1 MTMIIELANVG
12 IRPKAI
18 ELTLSPDEIEL
29 DVDGV
34 TLVGDVKFAGETAK
48 IDDKVHV
55 WGKVTTNA
63 EIACVRCLEPV
74 SQKFEIEFDDI
85 FVDAADEP
93 SDDELVLEGEDLDQS
108 FVIDGK
114 IDLAEVVREQLLLEL
129 PEQLVC
135 REDCKGLCPKCG
147 SNRNLIDCRCYEDE
161 IDPRWSALKD
171 LR

>member
-1 MTMIIELANVG
+1 MIIEMANVG
-12 IRPKAI
+12 VRPKAI
-18 ELTLSPDEIEL
+18 ELTLSPFEIEL

-34 TLVGDVKFAGETAK
+34 ELVGDLTFAGQTAK
-48 IDDKVHV
+48 VDEKVHV
-55 WGKVTTNA
+55 RGTVAADA
-63 EIACVRCLEPV
+63 EIACIRCLEPV
-74 SQKFEIEFDDI
+74 LQKFEIEFDDI

-93 SDDELVLEGEDLDQS
+93 DGDEIVLDGEDLDQS
-108 FVIDGK
+108 FVLDGK
-114 IDLAEVVREQLLLEL
+114 IDLTEVVREHILLEL
-129 PEQLVC
+129 PDQPFC